1 MGSLPLGI
9 PRLARGA
16 QKCQFSKNSNF
27 DISNLSSS
35 DVLPNY
41 PKNRSFW
48 AQLGPGWTNLG
59 LQWHFFILLI
69 EANIFC
75 FQVVATRGRLHPFS
89 CGFARAK
96 TKILP
101 GRSSKKFL
109 NLKTFLGLTDHFKPK
124 KFEFFGWDNAEI
136 CKNVK
141 TLKMAISQLFVDI
154 FSKCQNIK

>member
-1 MGSLPLGI
+1 MSLQAQIGP
-9 PRLARGA
+9 PR
-16 QKCQFSKNSNF
+16 
-27 DISNLSSS
+27 
-35 DVLPNY
+35 
-41 PKNRSFW
+41 PKFCPKRPIFWVIW